1 MEVLGLKALLNVIVK
16 SLVDNPDDVEIL
28 QIDLDGDIR
37 LEITVHPDEV
47 GKIIGKQGRIA
58 KAIRTLMK
66 AYAIKENK
74 RVNVEIMQ

>member
-1 MEVLGLKALLNVIVK
+1 MKALLNVIVK

-74 RVNVEIMQ
+74 RVNVEIMQW